1 MKNAIS
7 LFLLTLC
14 LLGCK
19 KKTEILEDL
28 VVQAMTTG
36 QWKITSFQENGMDRT
51 ADFSPYRFKYNT
63 DNTVN
68 AIKNGAI
75 EKTGTWNGNAST
87 MSIVAEFPNA
97 TQPLLIINGTWNIT
111 RNGWSFVEANIS
123 QSGTLKTLR
132 LDRE

>member
-1 MKNAIS
+1 
-7 LFLLTLC
+7 
-14 LLGCK
+14 
-19 KKTEILEDL
+19 
-28 VVQAMTTG
+28 
-36 QWKITSFQENGMDRT
+36 MDRT

>member
-7 LFLLTLC
+7 FFLLTLC

-19 KKTEILEDL
+19 KKAEILEDL

-36 QWKITSFQENGMDRT
+36 QWKMTSFQENGMDRT
-51 ADFSPYRFKYNT
+51 ADFSTYRFKYNT
-63 DNTVN
+63 DKTVN
-68 AIKNGAI
+68 AIKNGTI
-75 EKTGTWNGNAST
+75 EKTGTWDGNAST
-87 MSIVAEFPNA
+87 MSISAEFPNA
-97 TQPLLIINGTWNIT
+97 TQPLSTINGTWNIT
-111 RNGWSFVEANIS
+111 RNGWSFVEANVT

>member
-36 QWKITSFQENGMDRT
+36 QWKITSFQENGVDRT

>member
-36 QWKITSFQENGMDRT
+36 QWKITSFQENGVDRT

-111 RNGWSFVEANIS
+111 RNGWSFVEANIL

>member
-19 KKTEILEDL
+19 KKTEVLEDL

-36 QWKITSFQENGMDRT
+36 QWKITSFQENGVDRT

-75 EKTGTWNGNAST
+75 EKTGTWSGNAST

>member
-1 MKNAIS
+1 MKNVIS